1 MQQTIECYRRHTK
14 DNETN
19 KPIEQ
24 NLKHLKAESANMLK
38 TVEDL
43 EVSRRNVCAKTDYCK
58 YDNQLLTFFKSSLY
72 FAGLVSTFGASY
84 VTRNKGRRAS
94 ILVGAASKCVWYFR
108 YPTFIDALRDLDD
121 PLTMVPLFAML
132 TLNL

>member
-24 NLKHLKAESANMLK
+24 NLKALFLHLELPMLLETK
-38 TVEDL
+38 DVEPA
-43 EVSRRNVCAKTDYCK
+43 S
-58 YDNQLLTFFKSSLY
+58 LL
-72 FAGLVSTFGASY
+72 
-84 VTRNKGRRAS
+84 
-94 ILVGAASKCVWYFR
+94 ASKCVWYFR